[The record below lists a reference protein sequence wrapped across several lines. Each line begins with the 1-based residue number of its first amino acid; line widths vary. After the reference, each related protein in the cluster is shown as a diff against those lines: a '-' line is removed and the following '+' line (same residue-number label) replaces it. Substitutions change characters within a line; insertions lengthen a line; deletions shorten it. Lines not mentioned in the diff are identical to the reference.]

1 MREEAAAS
9 SSVAAAAG
17 GSSGASAEL
26 GLLQRTVASCS
37 LGDRSM
43 LLLAAALGSAALLG
57 AAEPALAAQLGD
69 GSSGHPSAQL
79 LGDLAENEDFWSNV
93 LRYISYFFSVL
104 LGTAYIAV
112 KPLIELMKRPGT
124 AILVIAGVGSL
135 VWFVSFTVS
144 AMLGMTEP
152 LDYTASSIVTPM

>member
-1 MREEAAAS
+1 MRGRARSAPLTRPRFPPAKLTELRS
-9 SSVAAAAG
+9 RIG
-17 GSSGASAEL
+17 GALAKIGGWRRVSA
-26 GLLQRTVASCS
+26 R
-37 LGDRSM
+37 
-43 LLLAAALGSAALLG
+43 ALLG
-57 AAEPALAAQLGD
+57 VAEPALAAQLGEG
-69 GSSGHPSAQL
+69 GSHPPTAQL
-79 LGDLAENEDFWSNV
+79 LGDLGENEDFWSNV
-93 LRYISYFFSVL
+93 LRYVSYFFSVL

-124 AILVIAGVGSL
+124 AILVVAGVGSL